1 MVNKKTQGYA
11 NSAIESESTIK
22 SDLNM
27 MVELLASIVAAK
39 RMIAESRKSSWYPA
53 VADFDSGFHG
63 WTVSRKPESIRMIGM
78 LSKQKRRSR
87 RKIHAKRIVKT
98 GFDERIMLETPRGIS
113 WIA

>member
-1 MVNKKTQGYA
+1 
-11 NSAIESESTIK
+11 
-22 SDLNM
+22 M

-53 VADFDSGFHG
+53 VADFDSHG